1 MVTLAPGEQLPVAA
15 NGRTVGAPTG
25 YISDVLALK
34 AVNHLWTVIAP
45 ARITTHQSMITR
57 LTSKSDDNITCVSV
71 CTQTHTNTEN
81 SLCCSMS

>member
-1 MVTLAPGEQLPVAA
+1 MCTSIPSTYQFRLVLLDSVPMTKPAMVTLAPGEQLPIAA

-45 ARITTHQSMITR
+45 AIINTQQSTTIW
-57 LTSKSDDNITCVSV
+57 
-71 CTQTHTNTEN
+71 
-81 SLCCSMS
+81 